1 MKLIK
6 QLEENDLIGYD
17 NIYSKMN
24 LEEIFNNR
32 FNLINSCTTQL
43 FIFNSQDGQLVL
55 NYLKLIESLIKQSGN
70 NIKYLSPIC
79 CVLVLVFPQIHKW
92 NDSTFNFNTE
102 LSLTCLNLLHAVLNT
117 TTNSSLS
124 SSSFRIDQFC
134 ELLLINTEC
143 SESLLGLINCSYECS
158 QNLNYITHI
167 KKLDHILIQSV
178 SLVNRLIVIP
188 DNKEGT
194 FFAKIFR
201 FFLSTRPNMA
211 MNI

>member
-1 MKLIK
+1 
-6 QLEENDLIGYD
+6 
-17 NIYSKMN
+17 MN
-24 LEEIFNNR
+24 LEELFSNR
-32 FNLINSCTTQL
+32 FNLINSCKTQL
-43 FIFNSQDGQLVL
+43 FIFNSQDGQLIL

-70 NIKYLSPIC
+70 NIHYLSPIC

-117 TTNSSLS
+117 TACSNVSSP
-124 SSSFRIDQFC
+124 SFRIDQFC

-158 QNLNYITHI
+158 QNLNYITHV

-178 SLVNRLIVIP
+178 SLVNRLIVVS

-194 FFAKIFR
+194 FFKIF
-201 FFLSTRPNMA
+201 LENCYIPQ
-211 MNI
+211 